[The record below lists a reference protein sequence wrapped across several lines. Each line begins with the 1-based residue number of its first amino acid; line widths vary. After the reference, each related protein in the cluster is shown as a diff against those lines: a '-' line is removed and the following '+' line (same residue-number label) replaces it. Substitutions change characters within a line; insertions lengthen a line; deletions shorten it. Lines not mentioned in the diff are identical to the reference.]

1 MLARVLT
8 DRCKIAKR
16 KMLNGCGVLV
26 PRVFSSSCNIPGSVG
41 GQSEAPTTQQTRA
54 DGLIFRLPAEEDNEA
69 EEKQAL
75 RARLFSRLCV
85 NRLRG
90 STCRAVSDKV
100 GGYQSGRLWATLS
113 THWRVQ
119 PVCSHLTGRH
129 FQLRRPAFSV
139 LLPMGGLL
147 FVQASHKF
155 IDFLPIFLFHDG
167 TWDVCLDQKRLE
179 IYVNKSRNGTRS
191 APAIN
196 ISQIMNSFSACSYL
210 K

>member
-1 MLARVLT
+1 
-8 DRCKIAKR
+8 
-16 KMLNGCGVLV
+16 MLNGCGVYV
-26 PRVFSSSCNIPGSVG
+26 PRAFSSFSNIPGSAG

-54 DGLIFRLPAEEDNEA
+54 DGLMFRLSAEEDNKA

-119 PVCSHLTGRH
+119 PVWNHMS
-129 FQLRRPAFSV
+129 
-139 LLPMGGLL
+139 GLL
-147 FVQASHKF
+147 FVQASQKCEHLLTFFKYSSSAMLHETCVC
-155 IDFLPIFLFHDG
+155 IKNDWKSMWINQETALTLHQPLIFH
-167 TWDVCLDQKRLE
+167 RLW
-179 IYVNKSRNGTRS
+179 IL
-191 APAIN
+191 
-196 ISQIMNSFSACSYL
+196 SQHVLI
-210 K
+210 

>member
-1 MLARVLT
+1 M
-8 DRCKIAKR
+8 
-16 KMLNGCGVLV
+16 
-26 PRVFSSSCNIPGSVG
+26 PRVFPSFCNFPGSVG
-41 GQSEAPTTQQTRA
+41 GQSEAPATQQTRA
-54 DGLIFRLPAEEDNEA
+54 DGLMFRLPAEEDNKA

-119 PVCSHLTGRH
+119 PVCNHLTGRL
-129 FQLRRPAFSV
+129 FQLQLYPSSY
-139 LLPMGGLL
+139 GWS
-147 FVQASHKF
+147 FVCPSKSQIWAF
-155 IDFLPIFLFHDG
+155 IDFLQTSLSRDG
-167 TWDVCLDQKRLE
+167 TRDVCLHQKRLE
-179 IYVNKSRNGTRS
+179 IYVNKSRNGTHS